1 MVVEAVAPRGRVDER
16 RADAG
21 LLPRAAELVPDDVE
35 VVVVEAAEL
44 LALIVD
50 EMSDASL
57 REQLASVLMSG
68 VSTRRRPRAC
78 WRGGGETFT
87 INRLGLTPRLRRCL
101 ATTNV
106 IESPTAGVRLRT
118 RRVTN
123 WRNGQMV
130 PRWAAAAYL
139 ETEKSFLRIF
149 GYRDLWALKEVLDED
164 HTREEAMVA

>member
-1 MVVEAVAPRGRVDER
+1 MDER

-21 LLPRAAELVPDDVE
+21 LLPPAAELVPDDVE

-130 PRWAAAAYL
+130 PRWAGGVPGD
-139 ETEKSFLRIF
+139 EKSFLRIF
-149 GYRDLWALKEVLDED
+149 GYRDLWALKAVLDED
-164 HTREEAMVA
+164 HASEEVMVA

>member
-1 MVVEAVAPRGRVDER
+1 MEGR
-16 RADAG
+16 
-21 LLPRAAELVPDDVE
+21 
-35 VVVVEAAEL
+35 
-44 LALIVD
+44 
-50 EMSDASL
+50 
-57 REQLASVLMSG
+57 
-68 VSTRRRPRAC
+68 
-78 WRGGGETFT
+78 GETFT